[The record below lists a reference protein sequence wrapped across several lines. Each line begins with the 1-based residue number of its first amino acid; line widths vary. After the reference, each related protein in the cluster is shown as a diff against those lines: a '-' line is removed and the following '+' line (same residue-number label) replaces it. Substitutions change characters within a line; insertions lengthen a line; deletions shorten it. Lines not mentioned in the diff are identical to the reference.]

1 MDLQCHSI
9 DMDLLCFIKK
19 LQIEI
24 CCVTS
29 SKYSIESSTILKLNT
44 KVKKVLMAIHKQ
56 CKIFLHRHVMG
67 VYHIVTSLI
76 LDNEG

>member
-1 MDLQCHSI
+1 MSLNRYGFVVLYQKTTNR
-9 DMDLLCFIKK
+9 DLLCHT
-19 LQIEI
+19 
-24 CCVTS
+24 VV
-29 SKYSIESSTILKLNT
+29 KYSIESSTILKLNI